1 MREYELDR
9 LPIFQNG
16 SFVSDILYKDL
27 IEFVNQKERGQNL
40 YYHKVNF
47 DLGSA
52 LILINENHKRKQRVN
67 LTMAMAAVVTI
78 TVMGM
83 AWLFFKSDPTMPAA
97 EPLQV
102 VAGSNKAT
110 LTLPDG
116 KEIILSNAKNGIL
129 LTEPSFEVIKAA
141 DGQLQYTIHPSSSS
155 AANGYHVI
163 TTPKGGQYQV
173 SLSDGTK
180 VWLNAGSTLKFPAS
194 FANAKNRS
202 ISLTGEAYFEVA
214 KDQLHPFVVSTKGQQ
229 IAVLGTHFN
238 VSAYPD
244 DSSVKTMLLEG
255 SVRIDP
261 SNEALNSTLLKPNQ
275 QAILTGGRI
284 AIKDV
289 DAEEAIDW
297 KNGEFIFRK
306 EPLAQVMRKIAR
318 WYDVEV
324 VYEDAELGKTPIGG
338 FFSKTEQFAEV
349 LKVLELTAKVQFKV
363 EGRQVTVTK

>member
-52 LILINENHKRKQRVN
+52 LILINENHKRKQRLN

-78 TVMGM
+78 AVMGM
-83 AWLFFKSDPTMPAA
+83 TWLFFKSDPVAPISTA
-97 EPLQV
+97 PLQV

-110 LTLPDG
+110 LTLADG
-116 KEIILSNAKNGIL
+116 KQIILNEAKDGVLI
-129 LTEPSFEVIKAA
+129 TEPSFEVVKAA
-141 DGQLQYTIHPSSSS
+141 DGQLQYTIHSSSS
-155 AANGYHVI
+155 TGAGYHII

-180 VWLNAGSTLKFPAS
+180 VWLNAGSTIKFPAS

-214 KDQLHPFVVSTKGQQ
+214 KDEAHPFLVATKGQQ

-284 AIKDV
+284 AVKDV

-306 EPLAQVMRKIAR
+306 EPLEQVMRKVAR

-324 VYEDAELGKTPIGG
+324 VYEDAQLGKTPIGG
-338 FFSKTEQFAEV
+338 FFSKTEEFAEV

-363 EGRQVTVTK
+363 EGRRVTVTK